1 MHPNNR
7 TLNLGQDPTLDRTKN
22 EQTAVALF
30 LKFGSGQ
37 GLVAGWN
44 QELLH
49 HSSLRTYPINNFNVS
64 LFTLVNVMEHRAKL
78 VFAKVQTV

>member
-37 GLVAGWN
+37 GLVAG
-44 QELLH
+44 
-49 HSSLRTYPINNFNVS
+49 
-64 LFTLVNVMEHRAKL
+64 
-78 VFAKVQTV
+78 